1 VLIYPAI
8 DLKDGR
14 CVRLSQGRFEDATV
28 YDTDPFARLS
38 AFEMAGAS
46 WLHVVDLDGAKAGH
60 PVQHALIRRMAAEST
75 LKLQTGG
82 GVREREHVKALL
94 DAGVSRV
101 VVGSAAV
108 ERPDHVR
115 AWIEGFGLECIC
127 LALDV
132 RDGPNGW
139 EVAVRGWTEGSGVT
153 LEAALKLYPPGA
165 LKHVLIT
172 DVSRDGVLSGPNTP
186 LIREAVA
193 ARPDL
198 KIQASGGV
206 ASLDDLKTLVGTG
219 AAGAIVGRAI
229 YEKRFTLEEALGAG

>member
-1 VLIYPAI
+1 MLIYPAI

-28 YDTDPFARLS
+28 YETDPFAQLS
-38 AFEMAGAS
+38 AFEMAGAT
-46 WLHVVDLDGAKAGH
+46 WLHVVDLDGAKAGR
-60 PVQHALIRRMAAEST
+60 PTQHALIRRMASETT

-82 GVREREHVKALL
+82 GVREQEHVKSLL

-101 VVGSAAV
+101 VIGSAAV

-115 AWIEGFGLECIC
+115 AWIEAFGLDCIC

-132 RDGPNGW
+132 RDGPSGW

-153 LEAALKLYPPGA
+153 LDAALKLYPEGA

-172 DVSRDGVLSGPNTP
+172 DVSRDGVLSGPNVE
-186 LIREAVA
+186 LIEAVLA
-193 ARPDL
+193 QRPDL
-198 KIQASGGV
+198 EIQASGGV
-206 ASLDDLKTLVGTG
+206 ASLDDIKTLAATG
-219 AAGAIVGRAI
+219 VAGAIVGRAL